1 MTNAPE
7 FMEIFRGY
15 PSHVDALKQKT
26 VAAIMAMEL
35 IRPRPGYIAERIKLN
50 SIICR
55 GIVIVQSMQR
65 YTVGEAPIWA
75 QNSHMQE

>member
-35 IRPRPGYIAERIKLN
+35 VQPRPGYIAERIKQN
-50 SIICR
+50 SIIR
-55 GIVIVQSMQR
+55 IG
-65 YTVGEAPIWA
+65 TVVVPA
-75 QNSHMQE
+75 M